1 MDVDLAAIWSAA
13 GVLAVL
19 QIAAFTL
26 RINREIAVSLDS
38 GRGRGPTRPR
48 PSRPSCP
55 DSSGQSLPRRWPA
68 PHSMRMLPQIPSLT

>member
-38 GRGRGPTRPR
+38 REG
-48 PSRPSCP
+48 
-55 DSSGQSLPRRWPA
+55 
-68 PHSMRMLPQIPSLT
+68 